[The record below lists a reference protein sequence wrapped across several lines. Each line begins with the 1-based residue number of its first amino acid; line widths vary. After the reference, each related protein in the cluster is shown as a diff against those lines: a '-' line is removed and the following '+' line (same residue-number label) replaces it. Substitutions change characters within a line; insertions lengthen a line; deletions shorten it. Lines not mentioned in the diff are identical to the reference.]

1 MNTTLTTLDLPSLH
15 RNFIGIDRLLD
26 RMAFNMNTTSDGY
39 PPYNIIKQTE
49 DSFVIELAVAGL
61 DEDAID
67 VTEHQGVLTIEA
79 NSTTDNE
86 STQYLHKGIS
96 TRRFKR
102 TFTLAEH
109 VYVQSASV
117 KNGILSIVLERDVP
131 EEMKP
136 RSIPVNFK

>member
-1 MNTTLTTLDLPSLH
+1 MNTTLTTLDIPTLH

-26 RMAFNMNTTSDGY
+26 RMAYNVAQDGY
-39 PPYNIIKQTE
+39 PPYNIIQESE
-49 DSFVIELAVAGL
+49 DRFVIELAVAGI

-67 VTEHQGVLTIEA
+67 VTEHQGVLTVEA
-79 NSTTDNE
+79 KNKTE
-86 STQYLHKGIS
+86 SDETNYLHKGIS

-109 VYVQSASV
+109 VYVQSAGV
-117 KNGILSIVLERDVP
+117 KNGILSIVLERDIP

-136 RSIPVNFK
+136 RSIPVNFG

>member
-1 MNTTLTTLDLPSLH
+1 MNTLTTLDIPTLH

-26 RMAFNMNTTSDGY
+26 RMAYNVAQDGY
-39 PPYNIIKQTE
+39 PPYNIIQESE
-49 DSFVIELAVAGL
+49 DRFVIELAVAGI

-67 VTEHQGVLTIEA
+67 VTEHQGVLTVEA
-79 NSTTDNE
+79 KNKTE
-86 STQYLHKGIS
+86 SDETNYLHKGIS

-109 VYVQSASV
+109 VYVQSAGV
-117 KNGILSIVLERDVP
+117 TNGILSIVLERDVP

-136 RSIPVNFK
+136 RSIPVKFE